1 MKFWGNSTNFG
12 KTNIMTPKE
21 KAIELYNKFLNPSG
35 DTYLYGILEHESAK
49 ECALIAVDEIL
60 EAINWHEFET
70 PNKEIEYWEKVKQ
83 EIENL

>member
-1 MKFWGNSTNFG
+1 
-12 KTNIMTPKE
+12 MTPKE
-21 KAIELYNKFLNPSG
+21 KAQELYNKFLNPSG
-35 DTYLYGILEHESAK
+35 DTYLYNMLEHESAK

-83 EIENL
+83 EIQNL